1 MKIDVI
7 LPYKEIFS
15 EESASA
21 VSLTVKN
28 SIEFSKFKKNIY
40 VYGQHTL
47 KPFYKNN
54 FVGIKTNKLLHFSN
68 NLSIVKNYLKLRQKK
83 INENK
88 LIEIHNRPY
97 LFNFINKHL
106 PNEPIALYYHNDA
119 TTMKGSKSKKERMN
133 IIKNAAAIIFV
144 SKYIKNQFLKDIK
157 GNYNNLYVL
166 PNGIKK
172 KFNHKIKKQKLVL
185 FVGRLVEEKG
195 IHIFVEAIKKIYKQ
209 FPDWKFFVIG
219 ASKAGQINLKTKY
232 EKNNINSLLLL
243 GNQAKYLGFIP
254 NYKVKEVMQKSS
266 ILVVP
271 SVWDDPFPLTALE
284 GLASGQAVV
293 ASERGGLP
301 EMIKDNG
308 ILIRG
313 IDENKLASKLKELI
327 MNDKKLLY
335 YQTKALDNFEYDQSN
350 ISKKQDIIR
359 EKIIKNFFN
368 L

>member
-1 MKIDVI
+1 
-7 LPYKEIFS
+7 
-15 EESASA
+15 
-21 VSLTVKN
+21 
-28 SIEFSKFKKNIY
+28 
-40 VYGQHTL
+40 
-47 KPFYKNN
+47 
-54 FVGIKTNKLLHFSN
+54 
-68 NLSIVKNYLKLRQKK
+68 
-83 INENK
+83 
-88 LIEIHNRPY
+88 
-97 LFNFINKHL
+97 
-106 PNEPIALYYHNDA
+106 
-119 TTMKGSKSKKERMN
+119 
-133 IIKNAAAIIFV
+133 
-144 SKYIKNQFLKDIK
+144 
-157 GNYNNLYVL
+157 
-166 PNGIKK
+166 
-172 KFNHKIKKQKLVL
+172 
-185 FVGRLVEEKG
+185 
-195 IHIFVEAIKKIYKQ
+195 
-209 FPDWKFFVIG
+209 
-219 ASKAGQINLKTKY
+219 
-232 EKNNINSLLLL
+232 
-243 GNQAKYLGFIP
+243 
-254 NYKVKEVMQKSS
+254 MQKSS